1 MTKAKAATEGP
12 KTQTKEVVSREAV
25 MEELD
30 KQPKVV
36 PQTPPKKQRSI
47 KRKEQLLQHA
57 EYEIPRNAGIVF
69 MLPQKGITVYDPEK
83 DTVREMRYC
92 PNEPSIW
99 ADEQGENA
107 RKETVAFR
115 EGKLFVPK
123 NKPNLRQFMDL
134 HPMNMANGGKI
145 FKHVDKKK
153 DAENELKKEF
163 KLTEA
168 VAMVRDKDINELL
181 PIALYFGININTPVS
196 EIRYN
201 LLNIAKKKTEEFIQ
215 SFDSPQVQVRSSI
228 QQAKDYQIVNLKP
241 DGCYWFD
248 TNKLIVSVPVGQD
261 SMDVMVRFCLTEK
274 GSPVLSTIEQRLD
287 RLG

>member
-1 MTKAKAATEGP
+1 MTQKVKEAPERPKA
-12 KTQTKEVVSREAV
+12 QTKVV
-25 MEELD
+25 
-30 KQPKVV
+30 
-36 PQTPPKKQRSI
+36 TPPVQKAPPTKKRTL
-47 KRKEQLLQHA
+47 KRKEQILQHA
-57 EYEIPRNAGIVF
+57 EYEIPKNAGIVY
-69 MLPQKGITVYDPEK
+69 MLPQKGITVYDEDK

-99 ADEQGENA
+99 ADEQGDKA

-115 EGKLFVPK
+115 EGKLFVAK
-123 NKPNLRQFMDL
+123 DKPNLRQFMDL
-134 HPMNMANGGKI
+134 HPMNIANGGKI
-145 FKHVDKKK
+145 FKEVNKKR
-153 DAENELKKEF
+153 DAEIELKREF
-163 KLTEA
+163 ALSEA
-168 VAMVRDKDINELL
+168 VTMVRDKDINELL

-201 LLNIAKKKTEEFIQ
+201 LLNIAKKKTQEFIQ

-228 QQAKDYQIVNLKP
+228 QQAKDYQIINLKA

-274 GSPVLSTIEQRLD
+274 GSPVLSTIEDRLD